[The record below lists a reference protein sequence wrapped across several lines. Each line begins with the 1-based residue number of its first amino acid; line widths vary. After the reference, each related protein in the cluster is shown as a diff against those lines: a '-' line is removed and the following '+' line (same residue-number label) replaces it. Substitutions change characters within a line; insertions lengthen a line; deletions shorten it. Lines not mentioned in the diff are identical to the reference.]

1 MIVRP
6 KSNWWTM
13 LFVWRGS
20 MMQQMLPQLL
30 IVAGLS
36 VVAVWTEGT
45 VLKHKVPLNSTPFT
59 LVGVA
64 LALFLG
70 FRNSSA
76 YDRWWEGRKLWGALV
91 NTMRTLTRQAL
102 TMAGDTNGEEQVS
115 SRQFHNRQFVDM
127 LIAFTYAMRDQL
139 RGDIFAR
146 RELLSPALAA
156 EVDQARYKPF
166 IILRALSEWVAT
178 RRREGAMGEITLT
191 AFDRNLT
198 ALSDIIGG
206 CERIAAT
213 PVPFGYSVMIH
224 RVVYFY
230 CALLPFGLVDSI
242 AWMTPIVSLV
252 LAYSFIALDSLA
264 AELEMPFNR
273 DENDL
278 ALDAISLNIELS
290 LREMCQEPLDQKPLQ
305 PVVYVLH

>member
-1 MIVRP
+1 MIVRS
-6 KSNWWTM
+6 KSNWWTL

-20 MMQQMLPQLL
+20 MMTQMLPQLL
-30 IVAGLS
+30 IVAALS
-36 VVAVWTEGT
+36 VLAVWTEGT
-45 VLKHKVPLNSTPFT
+45 IFKHKVPLNATPFT

-91 NTMRTLTRQAL
+91 NTMRTLTRQVL
-102 TMAGDTNGEEQVS
+102 TMTGDAPKAAKDKRE
-115 SRQFHNRQFVDM
+115 FIDM
-127 LIAFTYAMRDQL
+127 LVAFTYAMRDQL
-139 RGDIFAR
+139 RGDVFAR
-146 RELLSPALAA
+146 SAELLPPALAE
-156 EVDQARYKPF
+156 EVDRARYKPF
-166 IILRALSEWVAT
+166 IILRGMGEWVSA
-178 RRREGAMGEITLT
+178 RYKEGAFGEITMT
-191 AFDRNLT
+191 AIDRNLVE
-198 ALSDIIGG
+198 LSNILGG

-230 CALLPFGLVDSI
+230 CALLPFGLVDAI
-242 AWMTPIVSLV
+242 EWMTPAVALV
-252 LAYSFIALDSLA
+252 MAYSFIALDSLA
-264 AELEMPFNR
+264 GELEMPFSR

-290 LREMCQEPLDQKPLQ
+290 IREMSGEPLEQKPLQ
-305 PVVYVLH
+305 PVGYVLH

>member
-1 MIVRP
+1 MIVRS
-6 KSNWWTM
+6 KSNWWTL

-20 MMQQMLPQLL
+20 MMKQMLPQLL
-30 IVAGLS
+30 IVAALS
-36 VVAVWTEGT
+36 VLAVWTEGT
-45 VLKHKVPLNSTPFT
+45 IFKHKVPLNATPFT

-91 NTMRTLTRQAL
+91 NTMRTLTRQVL
-102 TMAGDTNGEEQVS
+102 TMTGDAPKAAKDKRE
-115 SRQFHNRQFVDM
+115 FIDM
-127 LIAFTYAMRDQL
+127 LVAFTYAMRDQL
-139 RGDIFAR
+139 RGDVFAR
-146 RELLSPALAA
+146 SAELLPPALAE
-156 EVDQARYKPF
+156 EVDRARYKPF
-166 IILRALSEWVAT
+166 IILRGMGEWVSA
-178 RRREGAMGEITLT
+178 RYKEGAFGEITMT
-191 AFDRNLT
+191 AIDRNLVE
-198 ALSDIIGG
+198 LSNILGG

-230 CALLPFGLVDSI
+230 CALLPFGLVDAI
-242 AWMTPIVSLV
+242 EWMTPAVALV
-252 LAYSFIALDSLA
+252 MAYSFIALDSLA
-264 AELEMPFNR
+264 GELEMPFSR

-290 LREMCQEPLDQKPLQ
+290 IREMSGEPLEEKPLQ
-305 PVVYVLH
+305 PVGYVLH

>member
-1 MIVRP
+1 
-6 KSNWWTM
+6 M

-30 IVAGLS
+30 IVAALS

-45 VLKHKVPLNSTPFT
+45 VLAHKVPLNATPFT

-91 NTMRTLTRQAL
+91 NTMRSLTRQTL
-102 TMAGDTNGEEQVS
+102 TLTGEA
-115 SRQFHNRQFVDM
+115 RDKPQFIDLLV
-127 LIAFTYAMRDQL
+127 AFTYAMRDQL
-139 RGDIFAR
+139 RGDPFR
-146 RELLSPALAA
+146 RAAELLPPLLAT
-156 EVDQARYKPF
+156 EVNQARYKPF
-166 IILRALSEWVAT
+166 IILRAMSEWVAEQHK
-178 RRREGAMGEITLT
+178 EGAFGEITL
-191 AFDRNLT
+191 AAIDRNLVE
-198 ALSDIIGG
+198 LSNIIGG

-213 PVPFGYSVMIH
+213 PVPYGYSVMIH

-242 AWMTPIVSLV
+242 EWMTPVVSLV
-252 LAYSFIALDSLA
+252 MAYSFIALDSLA

-278 ALDAISLNIELS
+278 ALDAICLNIELS
-290 LREMCQEPLDQKPLQ
+290 LREMCKEPMEAKPLQ
-305 PVVYVLH
+305 PVAYVLQ

>member
-1 MIVRP
+1 MIVRF

-20 MMQQMLPQLL
+20 MMKQMLPQLL

-36 VVAVWTEGT
+36 VLAVWTEGT
-45 VLKHKVPLNSTPFT
+45 IFAHKVPLNATPFT

-91 NTMRTLTRQAL
+91 NTMRTLTRQVL
-102 TMAGDTNGEEQVS
+102 TMTGDAADK
-115 SRQFHNRQFVDM
+115 RQFIDM
-127 LIAFTYAMRDQL
+127 LVAFTYAMRDQL
-139 RGDIFAR
+139 RGDTFAR
-146 RELLSPALAA
+146 SAELLPPELAE
-156 EVDQARYKPF
+156 EVDRSRYKPF
-166 IILRALSEWVAT
+166 IILRAMGEWVSERQ
-178 RRREGAMGEITLT
+178 RRGDFGEITMT
-191 AFDRNLT
+191 AIDRNLV
-198 ALSDIIGG
+198 ALSDILGA
-206 CERIAAT
+206 CERIAST

-242 AWMTPIVSLV
+242 EWMTPVVSVV
-252 LAYSFIALDSLA
+252 LAYSFIELDSLA

-290 LREMCQEPLDQKPLQ
+290 IREMSHEPLDKKPLQ
-305 PVVYVLH
+305 PVAYVLR

>member
-1 MIVRP
+1 MIVRS
-6 KSNWWTM
+6 KSNWWTL

-20 MMQQMLPQLL
+20 MMTQMLPQLL
-30 IVAGLS
+30 IVAALS
-36 VVAVWTEGT
+36 VLAVWTEGT
-45 VLKHKVPLNSTPFT
+45 IFKHKVPLNATPFT

-102 TMAGDTNGEEQVS
+102 TMTGDVPKAAKDKRE
-115 SRQFHNRQFVDM
+115 FIDM
-127 LIAFTYAMRDQL
+127 LVAFTYAMRDQL
-139 RGDIFAR
+139 RGDVFAR
-146 RELLSPALAA
+146 SAELLPPALAE
-156 EVDQARYKPF
+156 EVDRARYKPF
-166 IILRALSEWVAT
+166 IILRGMGEWVSA
-178 RRREGAMGEITLT
+178 RYKEGAFGEITMT
-191 AFDRNLT
+191 AIDRNLVE
-198 ALSDIIGG
+198 LSNILGG

-230 CALLPFGLVDSI
+230 CALLPFGLVDAI
-242 AWMTPIVSLV
+242 EWMTPAVALV
-252 LAYSFIALDSLA
+252 MAYSFIALDSLA
-264 AELEMPFNR
+264 GELEMPFGR
-273 DENDL
+273 DESDL

-290 LREMCQEPLDQKPLQ
+290 IREMSGEPLEKKPLQ
-305 PVVYVLH
+305 PVAYVLH

>member
-1 MIVRP
+1 MIVRE
-6 KSNWWTM
+6 KSNWWTL
-13 LFVWRGS
+13 LFLWRGS
-20 MMQQMLPQLL
+20 MMKQMLPQLI
-30 IVAGLS
+30 IVAALS
-36 VVAVWTEGT
+36 VFAVRTEGK
-45 VLKHKVPLNSTPFT
+45 LFHQKVPLNATPFT

-102 TMAGDTNGEEQVS
+102 TMTDDAPHK
-115 SRQFHNRQFVDM
+115 RLFLDM
-127 LIAFTYAMRDQL
+127 LVAFTYAMRDQL
-139 RGDIFAR
+139 RGDGFAR
-146 RELLSPALAA
+146 SAELLPSALAE
-156 EVDQARYKPF
+156 EVDRARYKPF
-166 IILRALSEWVAT
+166 IILRSMGEWVSA
-178 RRREGAMGEITLT
+178 RYKEGAFGEITMT
-191 AFDRNLT
+191 AIDSNLVE
-198 ALSDIIGG
+198 LSNILGG
-206 CERIAAT
+206 CERIAST

-230 CALLPFGLVDSI
+230 IALLPFGLVDSI
-242 AWMTPIVSLV
+242 EWMTPVVSV
-252 LAYSFIALDSLA
+252 LMAYSFIALDSLA

-290 LREMCQEPLDQKPLQ
+290 IREMSGEPLDKKPLQ
-305 PVVYVLH
+305 PVGYFLH

>member
-6 KSNWWTM
+6 KTNWWTM

-20 MMQQMLPQLL
+20 MMKQMLPQLL
-30 IVAGLS
+30 IVVALS
-36 VVAVWTEGT
+36 LLAVWTEGYIFSR
-45 VLKHKVPLNSTPFT
+45 KVPLNATPFT

-102 TMAGDTNGEEQVS
+102 TMTGEAADKRE
-115 SRQFHNRQFVDM
+115 FLDM
-127 LIAFTYAMRDQL
+127 LVAFTYAMRDQL
-139 RGDIFAR
+139 RGNVFAR
-146 RELLSPALAA
+146 SAELLPAVLAE
-156 EVDQARYKPF
+156 EVDRARYKPF
-166 IILRALSEWVAT
+166 IILRAMGEWVSA
-178 RRREGAMGEITLT
+178 RYKEGVFGEITMS
-191 AFDRNLT
+191 AIDRNL
-198 ALSDIIGG
+198 AELSNILGG
-206 CERIAAT
+206 CERIAST

-230 CALLPFGLVDSI
+230 CALLPFGLVDAI
-242 AWMTPIVSLV
+242 AWMTPAVTLV
-252 LAYSFIALDSLA
+252 MAYSFIALDSMA
-264 AELEMPFNR
+264 AELEMPFDR
-273 DENDL
+273 DENAL

-290 LREMCQEPLDQKPLQ
+290 IREMSQEPLDKKPLQ
-305 PVVYVLH
+305 PVGYVLR

>member
-1 MIVRP
+1 MIVRS
-6 KSNWWTM
+6 KSNWWTL

-20 MMQQMLPQLL
+20 MMKQMLPQLS
-30 IVAGLS
+30 IVAVLS
-36 VVAVWTEGT
+36 VVAVWTEGS
-45 VLKHKVPLNSTPFT
+45 VFKHKVPLNATPFT

-91 NTMRTLTRQAL
+91 NTTRTLTRQVL
-102 TMAGDTNGEEQVS
+102 TMTGEALDKRE
-115 SRQFHNRQFVDM
+115 FLDM
-127 LIAFTYAMRDQL
+127 LVAFTYAMRDQL
-139 RGDIFAR
+139 RGETFAR
-146 RELLSPALAA
+146 SAELLPPPLAA
-156 EVDQARYKPF
+156 EVDRARYKPF
-166 IILRALSEWVAT
+166 IILRGMGEWISA
-178 RRREGAMGEITLT
+178 RFKEGALGEITMS
-191 AFDRNLT
+191 AIDHNLVE
-198 ALSDIIGG
+198 LSNILGG

-242 AWMTPIVSLV
+242 EWMTPAVTMV
-252 LAYSFIALDSLA
+252 MAYSFIALDSLA
-264 AELEMPFNR
+264 SELEMPFNR

-278 ALDAISLNIELS
+278 ALDAISVNIELS
-290 LREMCQEPLDQKPLQ
+290 IREMSGEPLEKKPLQ
-305 PVVYVLH
+305 PVGYVLH

>member
-1 MIVRP
+1 MIVRS

-20 MMQQMLPQLL
+20 MMKQTLPQLL
-30 IVAGLS
+30 IVAVLS
-36 VVAVWTEGT
+36 VVAVWSEGSI
-45 VLKHKVPLNSTPFT
+45 LKHKVPLNATPFT

-91 NTMRTLTRQAL
+91 NTMRTLARQVL
-102 TMAGDTNGEEQVS
+102 TMTPNTHPDTHDDT
-115 SRQFHNRQFVDM
+115 RDKRAFLDM
-127 LIAFTYAMRDQL
+127 LVAFTYAMRDQL
-139 RGDIFAR
+139 RGDTFAR
-146 RELLSPALAA
+146 SAELLPPALAE
-156 EVDQARYKPF
+156 EVDRARYKPF
-166 IILRALSEWVAT
+166 IILRAMGEWVSA
-178 RRREGAMGEITLT
+178 RYKEGAFGEITMT
-191 AFDRNLT
+191 AIDRNLVE
-198 ALSDIIGG
+198 LSNILGG

-242 AWMTPIVSLV
+242 EWMTPAVTMV
-252 LAYSFIALDSLA
+252 MAYSFIELDSLA

-290 LREMCQEPLDQKPLQ
+290 IREMSGEPLEKKPLQ
-305 PVVYVLH
+305 PVAYVLH